1 MIVVFGLHTCFQYD
15 LHGRQLIKKS
25 VFQAS
30 ITCPKEQVIFV
41 LGDDVLGLQRGY
53 FFI

>member
-1 MIVVFGLHTCFQYD
+1 MLAFFFARPTAMSL
-15 LHGRQLIKKS
+15 KKG

-53 FFI
+53 FFT